1 MKECIG
7 VTKERV
13 ALGRG
18 DGIKQRLGM
27 VIWSHGGGGRR
38 WLGILASGKRQV
50 AVVHLLKK
58 SFPKLLPISS
68 LMVLEPIKHVLP
80 LNLSVQREMGCYSP
94 HLSRIRIPQP
104 FPVSGLRRNSRKKNS
119 SDDTFLPTAAHIL
132 ARQHTDGTF
141 SCATTVFASMAVLPI
156 LYSPWRW
163 LPLQSTVAGDRL
175 MAAALSPVAAVAR
188 LGIGGATVD
197 DGILAAIVSS
207 PLLDC
212 FYRLSEMASICS
224 GGGERRQGRCPPP
237 LASLSLFTLQI
248 GEKPAAEEMAC
259 VGGGV
264 GQQLSATLSPS
275 AFLSISRFSP
285 FNSSAASISPK

>member
-104 FPVSGLRRNSRKKNS
+104 FPKLRFSGHPSKDFPLALNPKRRDTRVIAQVGAVPHPARQISPEIEITGAKMRSIQSPDLRESRPPVVVSGQLQVQVANGRIHALI
-119 SDDTFLPTAAHIL
+119 SDLKLVH
-132 ARQHTDGTF
+132 H
-141 SCATTVFASMAVLPI
+141 
-156 LYSPWRW
+156 
-163 LPLQSTVAGDRL
+163 
-175 MAAALSPVAAVAR
+175 
-188 LGIGGATVD
+188 
-197 DGILAAIVSS
+197 
-207 PLLDC
+207 
-212 FYRLSEMASICS
+212 
-224 GGGERRQGRCPPP
+224 
-237 LASLSLFTLQI
+237 ASLKWYSRHVINNLRVQRVHPSYMFGIKVVYQDVI
-248 GEKPAAEEMAC
+248 GVYITKP
-259 VGGGV
+259 
-264 GQQLSATLSPS
+264 
-275 AFLSISRFSP
+275 
-285 FNSSAASISPK
+285 